1 MLFQEALRT
10 PALGLFALNGGENV
24 RTPAQMLHLAALAED
39 LGYESIWMGE
49 HSVLPAHP
57 NTDSPFAPRY
67 ELSDP
72 LLALA
77 QVAAVTSRV
86 KVATG
91 VLLLPLRHP
100 VLLAKELASLD
111 HLSGGRV
118 VLGYG
123 MGYIPSQNAAFD
135 VPFDDR
141 SARGLEY
148 LEAMHAIWASPESAS
163 SHGRYVDFTRIESF
177 PAPVQRRLNTVAG
190 GHSNRALRSAVTH
203 ADGWFG
209 FGLTPEALARAL
221 EGIEAA
227 AVRVARPDHLGPLE
241 ITVTPPRGG
250 VTVEQIERFRAAGAH
265 RLVLWPPA
273 HLEPKELEDFVR
285 RQADVF
291 DRARGS
297 DEASAGR
304 RPEE

>member
-1 MLFQEALRT
+1 MLFQEAPQT
-10 PALGLFALNGGENV
+10 PELGLFALNGGENV
-24 RTPAQMLHLAALAED
+24 REPGEMLRLAALAEG

-67 ELSDP
+67 ALSDP

-86 KVATG
+86 KLATG

-100 VLLAKELASLD
+100 VLLAKELATLD
-111 HLSGGRV
+111 HLSGGRA

-123 MGYIPSQNAAFD
+123 MGYIPSQNEAFG

-141 SARGLEY
+141 SARGLEH

-163 SHGRYVDFTRIESF
+163 YQGRYVEFSRVESY
-177 PAPVQRRLNTVAG
+177 PAPVQRRLHTVAG

-209 FGLTPEALARAL
+209 FGLTPEALAHAL
-221 EGIEAA
+221 TGIDAA
-227 AVRVARPDHLGPLE
+227 AQRVVRPEHLGPLQ

-273 HLEPKELEDFVR
+273 QLEPKELEGFVR

-291 DRARGS
+291 SRASGS
-297 DEASAGR
+297 DLASAGR
-304 RPEE
+304 RPDE